1 MARHPFRFGV
11 INERP
16 LTPAAWLE
24 HVRRVEALGY
34 ATFLIRDHL
43 VPDYFGDQYA
53 PLSALA
59 AAAGATSRLHVGTMV
74 LANDFR
80 HPTVLAKEAATITAL
95 SGGRL
100 ELGVGAGWLRRE
112 YEQAGLPYDSAGA
125 RIERLEEAL
134 QIMRGLWA
142 GEELR
147 FAGRHYQIDGLRL
160 FPLPERPPRLFL
172 GGGKQRMLQLAGRLG
187 DTVGL
192 LTTSVA
198 SGAMEGGPEERT
210 PEAVAQK
217 LGWVR
222 AGAGARYDTIELSLI
237 PTVVLA
243 ADRRGAAE
251 RLIAE
256 RGWRGLEVERVWAMP
271 SVFIGQPHEIA
282 AEMAARRERYG
293 FSYYVFSDHEAER
306 LAPLV
311 GLLAGS

>member
-16 LTPAAWLE
+16 LEPSAWVE

-53 PLSALA
+53 PLSALTA
-59 AAAGATSRLHVGTMV
+59 AACASSRLRVGTMV

-80 HPTVLAKEAATITAL
+80 HPAMLAKEAATIAAL
-95 SGGRL
+95 SDGRL
-100 ELGVGAGWLRRE
+100 ELGLGAGWLRRE
-112 YEQAGLPYDSAGA
+112 YEQAGLPYDSAST
-125 RIERLEEAL
+125 RIERLDEAL
-134 QIMRGLWA
+134 RIMRALWA

-147 FAGRHYQIDGLRL
+147 FAGRHYQIDRLRL
-160 FPLPERPPRLFL
+160 FPLPPQRPRLFL
-172 GGGKQRMLQLAGRLG
+172 GGGKQRMLQLAGRMA

-198 SGAMEGGPEERT
+198 SGAMADGPEERT
-210 PEAVAQK
+210 AEAVAQK
-217 LGWVR
+217 LEWVR
-222 AGAGARYDTIELSLI
+222 AGAGPHYDELELSLI
-237 PTVVLA
+237 PSVVLT
-243 ADRRGAAE
+243 ADRRGATE

-256 RGWRGLEVERVWAMP
+256 RGWHGLDVERVWGMP
-271 SVFIGQPHEIA
+271 SVFIGDVHEVA
-282 AEMAARRERYG
+282 ADMAARRERYG
-293 FSYYVFSDHEAER
+293 FSYYVFSDHKAEE

-311 GLLAGS
+311 GLLAGQ